1 MKINESKR
9 YNTHHLTKYDINVR
23 AAMFAVVLSIFIDV
37 LGYSLVLPLLPG
49 IAKTF
54 GASDLLVGII
64 ISSNAFTALI
74 VAPLWGRASD
84 KYGRKPLLMI
94 AQAGTLVA
102 FLLLGISNSL
112 FMIFFSRILDGLM
125 GGQMPI
131 IKAFI
136 TDITTPQTRT
146 SEIGKITVGASLGMI
161 LGPTIGGLLG
171 VLDWRYPAFVASSLS
186 IFSILLTWKVL
197 IESMPKDRRNDIQIE
212 LSAKKVDSQNVK
224 RNGFWSMTLILRLV
238 QRLMA
243 FLITVMFNSSLA
255 LVIDKRYNGGP
266 EIIGLIMTV
275 GGTAAI
281 FYGGYLMKRLIRKVG
296 EKKIFI
302 FTVLL
307 ITTIPL
313 LYPFLFELWTV
324 FIFVLPF
331 AFCMAFMPALI
342 QANIVKAVN
351 PDKQGRVSGW
361 STNVQSIAQTIA
373 PLIATWFLQIG
384 GFSFGFINLNSYDLI
399 GFTSA
404 LFGVTLVILAFIDLR
419 KNPDLYSYET
429 KKK

>member
-1 MKINESKR
+1 MKVKESKD
-9 YNTHHLTKYDINVR
+9 YIPHHLTKYDINIR
-23 AAMFAVVLSIFIDV
+23 TAMFAVVLSIFIDV

-54 GASDLLVGII
+54 GASDFLVGII
-64 ISSNAFTALI
+64 IASNALTALI
-74 VAPLWGRASD
+74 AAPVWGRLSD

-94 AQAGTLVA
+94 AQGGTLAA
-102 FLLLGISNSL
+102 FLLLGSSNSL
-112 FMIFFSRILDGLM
+112 FMIFFSRLLDGLM

-171 VLDWRYPAFVASSLS
+171 VIDWRYPAFVASGLS
-186 IFSILLTWKVL
+186 ILSIILTWKVIL
-197 IESMPKDRRNDIQIE
+197 ESMPKKRRIDIE
-212 LSAKKVDSQNVK
+212 LKLATIKSNPQNGKAKN
-224 RNGFWSMTLILRLV
+224 FWNKSLILRLI

-266 EIIGLIMTV
+266 EVIGLIMTV

-281 FYGGYLMKRLIRKVG
+281 FYGGYLMKRVIRRVG
-296 EKKIFI
+296 EKKVFI
-302 FTVLL
+302 FTVSL
-307 ITTIPL
+307 ITIVPFI
-313 LYPFLFELWTV
+313 YPFLYELWSV
-324 FIFVLPF
+324 FIFVIPF

-342 QANIVKAVN
+342 QANIVKAVD

-361 STNVQSIAQTIA
+361 STNIQSMAQTIA
-373 PLIATWFLQIG
+373 PLIATWYLQIG
-384 GFSFGFINLNSYDLI
+384 GIYLGVLHFNSYDLI
-399 GFTSA
+399 GYTSSI
-404 LFGVTLVILAFIDLR
+404 FGLILIILTYIDFK
-419 KNPDLYSYET
+419 KNKDLYSHEIRIN
-429 KKK
+429 

>member
-1 MKINESKR
+1 MKVKESKD
-9 YNTHHLTKYDINVR
+9 YIPHHLTKYDINIR
-23 AAMFAVVLSIFIDV
+23 TAMFAVVLSIFIDV

-54 GASDLLVGII
+54 GASDFLVGII
-64 ISSNAFTALI
+64 IASNALTALI
-74 VAPLWGRASD
+74 AAPVWGRLSD

-94 AQAGTLVA
+94 AQGGTLAA
-102 FLLLGISNSL
+102 FLLLGSSNSL
-112 FMIFFSRILDGLM
+112 FMIFFSRLLDGLM

-171 VLDWRYPAFVASSLS
+171 VIDWRYPAFVASGLS
-186 IFSILLTWKVL
+186 ILSIILTWKVI
-197 IESMPKDRRNDIQIE
+197 IESMPKERRIDIE
-212 LSAKKVDSQNVK
+212 LKLATIKNNPQNGKAKN
-224 RNGFWSMTLILRLV
+224 FWNKSLILRLI

-266 EIIGLIMTV
+266 EVIGLIMTV

-281 FYGGYLMKRLIRKVG
+281 FYGGYLMKRVIRRVG
-296 EKKIFI
+296 EKKVFI
-302 FTVLL
+302 FTVSL
-307 ITTIPL
+307 ITIVPFI
-313 LYPFLFELWTV
+313 YPFLYELWSV
-324 FIFVLPF
+324 FIFVIPF

-342 QANIVKAVN
+342 QANIVKAVD

-361 STNVQSIAQTIA
+361 STNIQSMAQTIA
-373 PLIATWFLQIG
+373 PLIATWYLQIRG
-384 GFSFGFINLNSYDLI
+384 ISLGVLHFNSYDLI
-399 GFTSA
+399 GYTSSI
-404 LFGVTLVILAFIDLR
+404 FGLILIILTYIDFK
-419 KNPDLYSYET
+419 KNKDLYSHEIRIN
-429 KKK
+429 